1 MKKEMK
7 IITVC
12 GSGTISSKFLADRL
26 KEELNAE
33 GFDCVTRE
41 CTNGEIPN
49 LLSTGNWDCICHA
62 SPVNQK
68 DFPGIPC
75 INSVGILTGIGD
87 DVVIE
92 KVLEIA
98 RNKK

>member
-1 MKKEMK
+1 MKKEMR

-33 GFDCVTRE
+33 GYDCVTRE

-49 LLSTGNWDCICHA
+49 LLAIEHWDCICHA
-62 SPVNQK
+62 SPVSK
-68 DFPGIPC
+68 DDFPSVPC

-87 DVVIE
+87 DDVIE
-92 KVLEIA
+92 KVLKIA
-98 RNKK
+98 RSK

>member
-1 MKKEMK
+1 MAKEVK

-26 KEELNAE
+26 REELENE
-33 GFDCVTRE
+33 GFSCVFRE

-49 LLSTGNWDCICHA
+49 LLAQGHWDMICHA
-62 SPVNQK
+62 SPVKQE
-68 DFPGIPC
+68 DFPDIPC
-75 INSVGILTGIGD
+75 INSVGILIGIGD
-87 DVVIE
+87 DEVIE

-98 RNKK
+98 RAK